1 MAVSYLIFTTTQWGI
16 SIILFRFIT
25 SQNSLGSPPLHRRWK
40 LTAKEGWL
48 FRPAVTA
55 NAIFHIGQQL
65 AERNPKPLMPSIFNY
80 PSGFVIF
87 STKETLGVASERAV
101 QRRFLKG
108 GEASLLGRL
117 TGGKTP
123 SNQDAAA
130 AKSHQLCPTLC
141 DPIDGSP
148 IDGSAVL
155 GILQARTLEW
165 VAISF
170 SEATKLRETKGRMSR
185 TELVVL

>member
-1 MAVSYLIFTTTQWGI
+1 
-16 SIILFRFIT
+16 
-25 SQNSLGSPPLHRRWK
+25 
-40 LTAKEGWL
+40 
-48 FRPAVTA
+48 
-55 NAIFHIGQQL
+55 
-65 AERNPKPLMPSIFNY
+65 MPSILNY
-80 PSGFVIF
+80 PSGFVVL

-101 QRRFLKG
+101 QRRFFKG

-123 SNQDAAA
+123 GNQDAAAAA
-130 AKSHQLCPTLC
+130 AKSHQSCPTLC

-148 IDGSAVL
+148 IDISAVL

-165 VAISF
+165 VVISF

>member
-1 MAVSYLIFTTTQWGI
+1 
-16 SIILFRFIT
+16 
-25 SQNSLGSPPLHRRWK
+25 
-40 LTAKEGWL
+40 
-48 FRPAVTA
+48 
-55 NAIFHIGQQL
+55 
-65 AERNPKPLMPSIFNY
+65 MPSIFNY

-130 AKSHQLCPTLC
+130 AMSHQLCPTLC